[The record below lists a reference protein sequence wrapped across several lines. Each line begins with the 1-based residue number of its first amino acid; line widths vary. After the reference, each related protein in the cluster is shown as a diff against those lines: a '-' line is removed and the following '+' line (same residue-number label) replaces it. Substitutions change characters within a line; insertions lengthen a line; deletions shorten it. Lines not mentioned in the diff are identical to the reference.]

1 MKSLFALDTPHSLK
15 FTMQANGKIIS
26 LTNALSE
33 IIYFSTAN
41 TNIHQLLLNSSNYN
55 DECRVNVTKLINKQA
70 PAISILL
77 KFNQLTT
84 LAILSITRLEL
95 PEPVLYGVIT
105 PVKLPLY
112 SQLLFRPKSHLV
124 TVNRSQS
131 VAQLPMYKLNDKE
144 QAVVYLMCIGLTQR
158 EIANFLG
165 FTRGYI
171 ATLIA
176 YGICPK
182 FGLVNSS
189 SRRVVASALEI
200 KLFDEFIPTL
210 VADKLEPLIL

>member
-1 MKSLFALDTPHSLK
+1 
-15 FTMQANGKIIS
+15 MQANGKIIS

-33 IIYFSTAN
+33 LIYFSTAN

-95 PEPVLYGVIT
+95 PEPVLYGIIT

-112 SQLLFRPKSHLV
+112 SQLLFRPSTNTLIVKHKYPQV
-124 TVNRSQS
+124 K
-131 VAQLPMYKLNDKE
+131 LPMYKLNDKE

-158 EIANFLG
+158 EIAEFLG

-189 SRRVVASALEI
+189 SHRVVASALEL
-200 KLFDEFIPTL
+200 KLFDEFVPQL